1 MKTTVEIS
9 PALLA
14 QAKRYAQTRHT
25 TLRALIEAGLSRIL
39 TERQEDP
46 PAFELR
52 DGSFHGG
59 NGLTPEFQNAPWE
72 KFRDAIYEGRG

>member
-14 QAKRYAQTRHT
+14 EAKSHARAEHT
-25 TLRALIEAGLSRIL
+25 TLRALIEAGLRSVL
-39 TERQEDP
+39 MEKKNNKP
-46 PAFELR
+46 PFKLR
-52 DGSFHGG
+52 DGSVGG